1 MVDLDELEEWLLQND
16 SPVVTSS
23 EVADAMDDCSRR
35 QALEDLKLL
44 KRAETVESKDVG
56 ARAVAWWHVDRVTP
70 PRVDPAEHPAQTAL
84 EEAREES
91 KTRFEQH
98 AEQRIQQIAD
108 DDPLAAVEFPSG
120 KDREEC
126 VEAVRAAESYVLEHG
141 SATMRDFVADVLP
154 EHPVGYEIVDLEPGD
169 RYRGAWWRRV
179 VKPGLKA
186 LPTVEPPADGQ
197 SDWTSAE

>member
-1 MVDLDELEEWLLQND
+1 MVDLDELEEWLLGND
-16 SPVVTSS
+16 SPVVASS
-23 EVADAMDDCSRR
+23 EVAEAMDCSRR

-44 KRAETVESKDVG
+44 KRAGAVESKDVG
-56 ARAVAWWHVDRVTP
+56 ARATAWWHVDRVTP

-84 EEAREES
+84 EEAREE
-91 KTRFEQH
+91 TEN
-98 AEQRIQQIAD
+98 AEQRVQHIPD

-126 VEAVRAAESYVLEHG
+126 VEAVRAAESYVLEHE

-154 EHPVGYEIVDLEPGD
+154 EHPVGYEIVDLEQGE

-179 VKPGLKA
+179 IKPGLEA
-186 LPTVEPPADGQ
+186 LPTVEAPADGH
-197 SDWTSAE
+197 SEWRSADE